1 MENQNVKCRNV
12 TDTNNG
18 CEKNYD
24 VKISRNDKKIHE
36 FPISANKPTDLM
48 DVKPAADWNQ
58 PNLKEKIL
66 Q

>member
-1 MENQNVKCRNV
+1 MIKFLIKCRNV

-24 VKISRNDKKIHE
+24 VKFLEMIRKIHE
-36 FPISANKPTDLM
+36 FPISANKPTDFT
-48 DVKPAADWNQ
+48 DIKPAANWSQ
-58 PNLKEKIL
+58 PNLNEKIS